1 MKIST
6 KLLVGFTVI
15 IIILVLVL
23 FVSTISN
30 RQVVQQANTVL
41 NQTDA
46 SEMELLEF
54 RRFNELDNGIKEMI
68 QTVLNL
74 GYVASIEEMEKI
86 QQQYQTSVE
95 NVKALLTESANED
108 SYLKSISDIEQQVQ
122 KVFDYK
128 EREILSQ
135 RELVDNQEKFKRF
148 IELKSTYA
156 QQIQKMQA
164 VDMQKIEKTL
174 ESFKVIKEEHADLKK
189 PTDEQKQM
197 LNEELINRTA
207 IKEFT
212 MYEIE
217 EIWKPELLEIT
228 IKEFS
233 DLEFVTRNI
242 IINPQDS
249 EELLPEAVEIAEK
262 INSNI
267 NFQVMFGSAVYHP
280 VSAQLIA
287 ITLNDYIEL
296 LKKMVGIIQQREANE
311 RSIINI
317 QEDIENNNKKVDE
330 SRTLAFNIIN
340 TNIKTT
346 SRDLASLIDAK
357 SESQYGSLRQSF
369 ESIKESNSES
379 KETIERNNYQILL
392 LISITIAISL
402 IVAIVIIRSIK
413 KPIKRLLEK
422 STLLQNLDM
431 TVDFEADSGKDEIG
445 QIEQALARVVEVF
458 RDTLT
463 GFKNA
468 IENVKESTNKLETVA
483 GESENISQEL
493 KAQADRTE
501 NDVQDTS
508 AAIEEVSSGVEEVA
522 ASAKNITD
530 ISSDL
535 YERTQETSESA
546 RSGQK
551 ELTKVAD
558 IVKEAE
564 EQAKATSKVVEELQ
578 ANAKN
583 VGEIV
588 NTISGISE
596 QTNLLELN
604 AAIEAARAGEAG
616 KGFAVVADEIRKLAE
631 ESQKS
636 TEDIAKML
644 KEIGNGVGEVNDAS
658 DKTVEIV
665 NKMEENS
672 REALE
677 QFENILERLSG
688 VTDSVHNLN
697 STSEEQSAAAQEI
710 ADAMDQSARSMV
722 NASEQVENMVRQL
735 EKQTDSVK
743 DLSDTS
749 SELTVLNKELEIV
762 INKFNL

>member
-23 FVSTISN
+23 LVSTISN
-30 RQVVQQANTVL
+30 TDVVKQADRVL
-41 NQTDA
+41 KQTDA
-46 SEMELLEF
+46 SEIELLEF
-54 RRFNELDNGIKEMI
+54 RRYNQLDNGIKEMI

-74 GYVASIEEMEKI
+74 GYVASIQEKEQT
-86 QQQYQTSVE
+86 QQQFQSSVE
-95 NVKALLTESANED
+95 NLKILISNAANEEK
-108 SYLKSISDIEQQVQ
+108 YLQAIAEIEKGVQ
-122 KVFDYK
+122 EVFDYK
-128 EREILSQ
+128 ESEIMSQ
-135 RELVDNQEKFKRF
+135 RELLNNQDQLKQL
-148 IELKSTYA
+148 IDLKSTFSE
-156 QQIQKMQA
+156 QIQKMQA
-164 VDMQKIEKTL
+164 VDMQKVEKTL
-174 ESFKVIKEEHADLKK
+174 ESFKAIKEEHADLKK

-197 LNEELINRTA
+197 LDEELLNRTD
-207 IKEFT
+207 IEEFT

-217 EIWKPELLEIT
+217 EIWNPELLDIT

-233 DLEFVTRNI
+233 DLVFVTRNI
-242 IINPQDS
+242 IINPDDS
-249 EELLPEAVEIAEK
+249 EALLPLAVEIAEK

-267 NFQVMFGSAVYHP
+267 DFQVMFGSAVYDP

-296 LKKMVGIIQQREANE
+296 LREMVGIIKQHEENE
-311 RSIINI
+311 RDIMNI
-317 QEDIENNNKKVDE
+317 QEEIEKNNQKVDE

-340 TNIKTT
+340 TNIKATG
-346 SRDLASLIDAK
+346 RDLSSFIDER
-357 SESQYGSLRQSF
+357 SESQYGSLKQSF
-369 ESIKESNSES
+369 ESIKESNSAS
-379 KETIERNNYQILL
+379 KETIEKNNFQILL

-402 IVAIVIIRSIK
+402 FVAVVIIRSIK

-431 TVDFEADSGKDEIG
+431 TVDFEAGSGKDEIG
-445 QIEQALARVVEVF
+445 QIEHALARVVEVF
-458 RDTLT
+458 RDTLS

-468 IENVKESTNKLETVA
+468 IENVKESTDKLERVA
-483 GESENISQEL
+483 GESEGISQEL
-493 KAQADRTE
+493 KGQADRTE

-535 YERTQETSESA
+535 AERTQETSESA

-564 EQAKATSKVVEELQ
+564 EQAKATSRVVEELQ

-596 QTNLLELN
+596 QTNLLALN

-644 KEIGNGVGEVNDAS
+644 KEIGNGVGEVNEAS

-672 REALE
+672 KEALE

-735 EKQTDSVK
+735 ERQTESVK
-743 DLSDTS
+743 ELSDTS
-749 SELTVLNKELEIV
+749 GELTILNRELEKD
-762 INKFNL
+762 INKFKL

>member
-1 MKIST
+1 MKISM

-23 FVSTISN
+23 LVSTISN
-30 RQVVQQANTVL
+30 REVVQQADVVI

-46 SEMELLEF
+46 SENELLEF
-54 RRFNELDNGIKEMI
+54 NKYNELDDGIKEMI
-68 QTVLNL
+68 QRVLNL
-74 GYVASIEEMEKI
+74 GYVSTIEEKDQI

-95 NVKALLTESANED
+95 NVKTLIAGSENEED
-108 SYLKSISDIEQQVQ
+108 YLKIVGEIEGRVQ
-122 KVFDYK
+122 EVFDYK
-128 EREILSQ
+128 ESEILSQ
-135 RELVDNQEKFKRF
+135 RELVNNQEKLKRF
-148 IELKSTYA
+148 IELKNTYA
-156 QQIQKMQA
+156 EQIKKMQA
-164 VDMQKIEKTL
+164 VDMQKVEKTV
-174 ESFKVIKEEHADLKK
+174 ESFKAIKEEHVDLKK

-197 LNEELINRTA
+197 LDEELINRTD
-207 IKEFT
+207 IEEFS

-217 EIWKPELLEIT
+217 EIWKPEFLDVT
-228 IKEFS
+228 IKEFA
-233 DLEFVTRNI
+233 DLEFITRNI
-242 IINPQDS
+242 IIKPEDAD
-249 EELLPEAVEIAEK
+249 ELLPIAVEIADK
-262 INSNI
+262 INSNVS
-267 NFQVMFGSAVYHP
+267 FQVMFGSAMYHP
-280 VSAQLIA
+280 VAAQLIA
-287 ITLNDYIEL
+287 ITLNDYIESL
-296 LKKMVGIIQQREANE
+296 EEMIAIIKEQEDNE
-311 RSIINI
+311 RSIMTI
-317 QEDIENNNKKVDE
+317 QEEIEDSNQQVDE
-330 SRTLAFNIIN
+330 NRTLAFNIIN
-340 TNIKTT
+340 TNIKAT
-346 SRDLASLIDAK
+346 SRELSSIIEEK
-357 SESQYGSLRQSF
+357 TETQYGSLKQSF
-369 ESIKESNSES
+369 ETIKKSNSTS
-379 KETIERNNYQILL
+379 KETIEKNNFQILL
-392 LISITIAISL
+392 LISITIVVSL
-402 IVAIVIIRSIK
+402 LVAVIIIRSIK
-413 KPIKRLLEK
+413 KPINRLIGK
-422 STLLQNLDM
+422 TTLLQNLDM

-445 QIEQALARVVEVF
+445 QIEHALARVLEVF
-458 RDTLT
+458 RETLG

-468 IENVKESTNKLETVA
+468 IENVKASTDKLEMVA

-493 KAQADRTE
+493 KTQADQTE
-501 NDVQDTS
+501 NNVQDTS

-535 YERTQETSESA
+535 YERAQETSESA

-564 EQAKATSKVVEELQ
+564 EQAKATSRVVEELQ

-596 QTNLLELN
+596 QTNLLALN

-665 NKMEENS
+665 NKMEESS

-735 EKQTDSVK
+735 EKQMASVK
-743 DLSDTS
+743 DLSETS
-749 SELTVLNKELEIV
+749 SELSLLNGDLEKD
-762 INKFNL
+762 INKFQL

>member
-23 FVSTISN
+23 LVSTISN
-30 RQVVQQANTVL
+30 REVVQQADTVL

-46 SEMELLEF
+46 SEIELLQF
-54 RRFNELDNGIKEMI
+54 RSYNEVDNGIKEMI

-74 GYVASIEEMEKI
+74 GYVATISEKEQI
-86 QQQYQTSVE
+86 QEQYQASVE
-95 NVKALLTESANED
+95 NLKALVSGNENQEV
-108 SYLKSISDIEQQVQ
+108 YLKEISLIEDYVQ
-122 KVFDYK
+122 NVFDYK
-128 EREILSQ
+128 ESEILSQ
-135 RELVDNQEKFKRF
+135 RDLVNNQEKLKQF
-148 IELKSTYA
+148 IELKSTFSE
-156 QQIQKMQA
+156 QIKKMQI
-164 VDMQKIEKTL
+164 VDMAKVEETV
-174 ESFKVIKEEHADLKK
+174 ESFKAIKEEHADLKK

-197 LNEELINRTA
+197 LDEELINRTDV
-207 IKEFT
+207 EELT

-217 EIWKPELLEIT
+217 ELWKPEFLDIT
-228 IKEFS
+228 IKEFA

-249 EELLPEAVEIAEK
+249 DELFPQAAEIAEK

-267 NFQVMFGSAVYHP
+267 GFQVMFGSAVYHP
-280 VSAQLIA
+280 VAAQLIA
-287 ITLNDYIEL
+287 ITLNDYIKSLEE
-296 LKKMVGIIQQREANE
+296 MIVIIKQREENE
-311 RSIINI
+311 RSILTI
-317 QEDIENNNKKVDE
+317 QEEIETNNQQVDE
-330 SRTLAFNIIN
+330 NRTLAFNIIN
-340 TNIKTT
+340 TNIKAT
-346 SRDLASLIDAK
+346 SRELSSIIEEK
-357 SESQYGSLRQSF
+357 TETQYGSLKQSF
-369 ESIKESNSES
+369 ESIKESNVTS
-379 KETIERNNYQILL
+379 KETIEKNNFQIILL
-392 LISITIAISL
+392 IAITIAVSL
-402 IVAIVIIRSIK
+402 IVAVIIIRSIK

-431 TVDFEADSGKDEIG
+431 TVDFEANSGKDEIG
-445 QIEQALARVVEVF
+445 QIEHALARVVVVI
-458 RDTLT
+458 RDTLS

-468 IENVKESTNKLETVA
+468 IENVKASTDKLETVA
-483 GESENISQEL
+483 GESENISQQL
-493 KAQADRTE
+493 KTQADRTE

-564 EQAKATSKVVEELQ
+564 EQAKATSRVVEELQ
-578 ANAKN
+578 VNAKN

-596 QTNLLELN
+596 QTNLLALN

-672 REALE
+672 KQALE

-735 EKQTDSVK
+735 EKQMNSVK
-743 DLSDTS
+743 ELSDTS
-749 SELTVLNKELEIV
+749 SELTVLNRELENN
-762 INKFNL
+762 INQFKL